1 MAAIALF
8 PDLRPGENI
17 EKGKFHFLI
26 VKYRHK
32 LDRLRQQQGEKI
44 FQWCNV
50 TPGTRIKQT
59 QTSDTHMSISGT
71 QRAQGF
77 SISRPGQCA

>member
-17 EKGKFHFLI
+17 EKGKFHFLL
-26 VKYRHK
+26 KYRHK
-32 LDRLRQQQGEKI
+32 MDRLRQQQGEKI

-59 QTSDTHMSISGT
+59 HRPATHT
-71 QRAQGF
+71 
-77 SISRPGQCA
+77 